1 MEFEEF
7 REKIAEGLQE
17 IYGNSAEINT
27 GMVIKNNGSRY
38 NGVSIILKDAV
49 CRAVPVIELDSM
61 YAAFA
66 SGRLSLGA
74 CIWEVYRSR
83 ESFRNPEEVE
93 LLAEKAKEWERVKYK
108 IYPILLSTEE
118 NKELLEDLVSTP
130 MLDLSVA
137 YVIRG
142 ELAGEYTASI
152 KITQELLETYG
163 VSVGQLHMQAVG
175 NMEMDGYEFQ
185 DLKDLVMRRFP
196 TEVTVEERGE
206 NNKTEIYILTN
217 SANLYGAA
225 GILNR
230 KLLREFAGNRDFII
244 LPSSIHETIFIPVTN
259 ETDQKFFDEMVSEV
273 NRTQV
278 SLEERLADHSYY
290 YDAAIGEIR
299 MCA

>member
-83 ESFRNPEEVE
+83 ESFRNPEQVE

-142 ELAGEYTASI
+142 GLAGEYTASI

-217 SANLYGAA
+217 SANLYGRQA
-225 GILNR
+225 
-230 KLLREFAGNRDFII
+230 
-244 LPSSIHETIFIPVTN
+244 S
-259 ETDQKFFDEMVSEV
+259 
-273 NRTQV
+273 
-278 SLEERLADHSYY
+278 
-290 YDAAIGEIR
+290 
-299 MCA
+299 